1 MPDHPVRLDTR
12 VPTGAD
18 PDAVYDAFTGWV
30 ADQGLDLYPHQDEAV
45 IEILGG
51 NHVIL
56 ATPTGSGKS
65 LVAVGAHVAALA
77 QDKVSFYT
85 APIKALVSE
94 KFFALIEVFGADNVG
109 MLTGDAAVN
118 PDAPIICC
126 TAEVLANIAL
136 REGRAADV
144 GLVVMDEF
152 HFYSEHDRGW
162 AWQVPL
168 LELLDAQFLLMSAT
182 LGDVSFFVE
191 DLQRRTGRDTAVID
205 DAERPVPLS
214 FRWSVE
220 PLDDTLEELVTTG
233 QDPVYVVHFTQAAAI
248 EHASNLLKSK
258 LVSAGGGLKVDKEAI
273 AERIGAFRFGAGFG
287 KTLSRLV
294 RNGIGVHHAGMLP
307 KYRRLVETL
316 AQAGLLRVICGTDTL
331 GVGINVPIRTV
342 LFTGLA
348 KFDGTRSRVLRTREF
363 LQIAGRA
370 GRAGYDTAGYVVV
383 QAPEHVIDNELAKA
397 KIAARQAAGKKKSK
411 VQLKKPPEGTV
422 VWTEQTFDKLVLGV
436 PERLTSRMK
445 VDNAMLV
452 NVISR
457 EEDAFAVMHRLV
469 TDNHEDR
476 RGQLRLARRALRL
489 GRSLVR
495 TGIVTRLPEVDR
507 LGRRYVLAVD
517 LPEDFAI
524 NQPLAHFAL
533 AAFDVLDPESETY
546 SLDVVS
552 IMESVLEAPR
562 QILMAQQHAARG
574 EAIGEMKADGLE
586 YDERMALLEQITW
599 PQPLR
604 ELLEAL
610 YETYRQTHP
619 WLPEDAL
626 SPKSIVREMWENGM
640 GFTDFV
646 GRYQLARSEGLVLR
660 YLTDAYRTLR
670 HSVPEAHR
678 SPEVDDVIEWLGETV
693 RQTDSSLLD
702 EWEALSDPDH
712 VSSAVSHHE
721 PPPPPRPLSKQE
733 RPFTVMLRNAMWA
746 RVDAVSRD
754 DLDVLVRLERAA
766 ADRTEPP
773 RQVVMGRSAWDAA
786 LESYYADHDTV
797 LTDGDARGPDLLRVG
812 PERTGEPVG
821 SEEGTLARLRDV
833 RQTIHDPES
842 DHDWVVEAVVD
853 CDATDTAGE
862 LVLATLAM
870 RRLGG

>member
-1 MPDHPVRLDTR
+1 MPDPVRLDTR

-30 ADQGLDLYPHQDEAV
+30 GDQGLDLYPHQDEAV
-45 IEILGG
+45 IELLGG
-51 NHVIL
+51 NHVVL

-65 LVAVGAHVAALA
+65 MVAIGAHVAALA
-77 QDKVSFYT
+77 RDEVSFYT

-136 REGRAADV
+136 REGRSADV

-168 LELLDAQFLLMSAT
+168 LELVDAQFLLMSAT

-191 DLQRRTGRDTAVID
+191 DLKRRTGRDTAVVD

-214 FRWSVE
+214 FRWSME

-233 QDPVYVVHFTQAAAI
+233 QDPVYVVHFTQAAAV
-248 EHASNLLKSK
+248 EHATNLLRRPP
-258 LVSAGGGLKVDKEAI
+258 AKVDKDAI
-273 AERIGAFRFGAGFG
+273 AARIGAFRFGAGFG

-348 KFDGTRSRVLRTREF
+348 KFDGNRQRVLRTREF
-363 LQIAGRA
+363 QQIAGRA

-383 QAPEHVIDNELAKA
+383 QAPEHVIENEQAKA
-397 KIAARQAAGKKKSK
+397 KAAARVAAGKKKSK
-411 VQLKKPPEGTV
+411 AQLKKAPEGTV
-422 VWTEQTFDKLVLGV
+422 VWTEQTFDKLVAGV

-445 VDNAMLV
+445 VDNSMLI
-452 NVISR
+452 NVLTR
-457 EEDAFAVMHRLV
+457 EDDAFAVMRRLL
-469 TDNHEDR
+469 TDNHEER

-489 GRSLVR
+489 SRSLVR
-495 TGIVTRLPEVDR
+495 TGIVTRLEEPDEH
-507 LGRRYVLAVD
+507 GRRFVLTVD
-517 LPEDFAI
+517 LPDDFAL

-546 SLDVVS
+546 GLDVVS
-552 IMESVLEAPR
+552 VVEAVLEAPR
-562 QILMAQQHAARG
+562 QVLMAQQHAARG
-574 EAIGEMKADGLE
+574 VAIGEMKADGIE
-586 YDERMALLEQITW
+586 YDERMALLEEITW

-619 WLPEDAL
+619 WLPDDAL
-626 SPKSIVREMWENGM
+626 GPKSVVREMWEQGM

-646 GRYQLARSEGLVLR
+646 SRYQLARSEGLVLR

-670 HSVPEAHR
+670 QTVPESHR
-678 SPEVDDVIEWLGETV
+678 APEVEDVIEWLGETV

-712 VSSAVSHHE
+712 ASSAVAHHE

-733 RPFTVMLRNAMWA
+733 RPFRVMLRNAMWA

-754 DLDVLVRLERAA
+754 DLDGLVRLERAA
-766 ADRTEPP
+766 ADRTDPP
-773 RQVVMGRSAWDAA
+773 RQVVVGRSVWDAA
-786 LESYYADHDTV
+786 LEDYYAEHDRV
-797 LTDGDARGPDLLRVG
+797 LTDGDARGPELLVVG
-812 PERTGEPVG
+812 EERTGEPVG
-821 SEEGTLARLRDV
+821 AEEGTTARLRDV
-833 RQTIHDPES
+833 RQTIHDPE
-842 DHDWVVEAVVD
+842 DHHDWVIEAVVD
-853 CDATDTAGE
+853 CDATDSAGE
-862 LVLATLAM
+862 LVLATVAM
-870 RRLGG
+870 RRL

>member
-1 MPDHPVRLDTR
+1 MPDPVRLDTR

-45 IEILGG
+45 IELLGG
-51 NHVIL
+51 NHVVL

-65 LVAVGAHVAALA
+65 MVAIGAHVAALA
-77 QDKVSFYT
+77 RDEVSFYT

-136 REGRAADV
+136 REGRSADV

-168 LELLDAQFLLMSAT
+168 LELVDAQFLLMSAT

-191 DLQRRTGRDTAVID
+191 DLKRRTGRDTAVVD

-214 FRWSVE
+214 FRWSME

-233 QDPVYVVHFTQAAAI
+233 QDPVYVVHFTQAAAV
-248 EHASNLLKSK
+248 EHATNLLRRPP
-258 LVSAGGGLKVDKEAI
+258 AKVDKDAI
-273 AERIGAFRFGAGFG
+273 AGRIGAFRFGAGFG

-348 KFDGTRSRVLRTREF
+348 KFDGNRQRVLRTREF
-363 LQIAGRA
+363 QQIAGRA

-383 QAPEHVIDNELAKA
+383 QAPEHVIENEQAKA
-397 KIAARQAAGKKKSK
+397 KAAARVAAGKKKSK
-411 VQLKKPPEGTV
+411 AQLKKAPEGTV
-422 VWTEQTFDKLVLGV
+422 VWTEQTFDKLVAGV

-445 VDNAMLV
+445 VDNSMLI
-452 NVISR
+452 NVLTR
-457 EEDAFAVMHRLV
+457 EEDAFAVMRRLL

-489 GRSLVR
+489 SRSLVR
-495 TGIVTRLPEVDR
+495 TGIVTRLDEPDEH
-507 LGRRYVLAVD
+507 GRRFVLTVD
-517 LPEDFAI
+517 LPDDFAL

-546 SLDVVS
+546 GLDVVS
-552 IMESVLEAPR
+552 VVEAVLEAPR
-562 QILMAQQHAARG
+562 QVLMAQQHAARG
-574 EAIGEMKADGLE
+574 VAIGEMKADGIE
-586 YDERMALLEQITW
+586 YDERMALLEEITW

-619 WLPEDAL
+619 WLPDDAL
-626 SPKSIVREMWENGM
+626 GPKSVVREMWEQGM

-646 GRYQLARSEGLVLR
+646 SRYQLARSEGLVLR

-670 HSVPEAHR
+670 QTVPESHR
-678 SPEVDDVIEWLGETV
+678 APEVEDVIEWLGETV

-712 VSSAVSHHE
+712 ASSAVAHHE

-733 RPFTVMLRNAMWA
+733 RPFRVMLRNAMWA

-754 DLDVLVRLERAA
+754 DLDGLVRLERAA
-766 ADRTEPP
+766 ADRTDPP
-773 RQVVMGRSAWDAA
+773 RQVVVGRSVWDAA
-786 LESYYADHDTV
+786 LEDYYAEHDRV
-797 LTDGDARGPDLLRVG
+797 LTDGDARGPELLVVG
-812 PERTGEPVG
+812 DERTGEPVG
-821 SEEGTLARLRDV
+821 AEEGTTARLRDV
-833 RQTIHDPES
+833 RQTIHDPE
-842 DHDWVVEAVVD
+842 DHHDWVIEAVAD
-853 CDATDTAGE
+853 CDATDSAGE
-862 LVLATLAM
+862 LVLATVAM
-870 RRLGG
+870 RRL